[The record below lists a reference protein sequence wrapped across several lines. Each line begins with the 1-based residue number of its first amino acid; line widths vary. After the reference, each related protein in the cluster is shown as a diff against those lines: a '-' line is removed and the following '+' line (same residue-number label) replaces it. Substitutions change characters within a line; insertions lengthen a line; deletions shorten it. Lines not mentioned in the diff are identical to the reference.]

1 MLHAAVADPLSLH
14 RLRRRVR
21 AGILRLAAPLSATGD
36 IPVPDLAALERVL
49 LVFVNFRLGNT
60 VLATAGVAALTESC
74 PKTRFDFLGGPAAPA
89 VMQGHRLE
97 RIWALSRVDVGVP
110 HRLAQLVAELRR
122 QEYTAAIHLS
132 LATSSLGGLLVCA
145 SGATHRIGCRRRQGN
160 VYFTTA
166 VEPSGARHK
175 IDRLRDYIGRLGIAS
190 DHERQLALTADE
202 NAWAESHP
210 ASQRQQPIVGIFVG
224 ARERK
229 GKGWPLATAA
239 DVATQLRSEGLWPL
253 VFIGPEERARDGEIR
268 AAMSP
273 ATFVD
278 EPDVRRV
285 AALLSRCAA
294 VVTPDAGPMHLA
306 VASGAPT
313 IAIFRQDDADRWGPR
328 APRGESL
335 LDPGGKAVD
344 RVVEAVHRQ
353 LGNAAGRCPGRSRR
367 QQSAR

>member
-1 MLHAAVADPLSLH
+1 MLHAAVGDPLSLH

-36 IPVPDLAALERVL
+36 IPAPDLSALERVL

-97 RIWALSRVDVGVP
+97 RIWTLSRVDVGVP
-110 HRLAQLVAELRR
+110 HRLAQLVTELRR
-122 QEYTAAIHLS
+122 QQYTAAIHLS

-175 IDRLRDYIGRLGIAS
+175 IDRLRDYVGRLGIAS
-190 DHERQLALTADE
+190 GHERQLVLTADE
-202 NAWAESHP
+202 IAWA
-210 ASQRQQPIVGIFVG
+210 ASQLATQRKEPIVGIFVG
-224 ARERK
+224 GRERK

-239 DVATQLRSEGLWPL
+239 GVAARLRNDGLWPL

-273 ATFVD
+273 ATFVA

-285 AALLSRCAA
+285 AALLSCCAA

-306 VASGAPT
+306 IASGAPT

-335 LDPGGKAVD
+335 LDAAGQAVD
-344 RVVEAVHRQ
+344 PVVEAVHRQ
-353 LGNAAGRCPGRSRR
+353 LDSRSGYCPARSV
-367 QQSAR
+367 QQRSSR